1 MHTYIHTYILI
12 YIHTYIYT
20 YIHDSSVSIFIYSTH
35 THTHTHTHTNTQVS
49 DEIAF
54 HAACTSNG
62 EEGGARKSRSQEEV
76 DGKHGAF
83 GTREGNKVI
92 AADVHGRDLPE
103 ELMRRMTTED
113 MSMLGLARTA
123 YIAAERS
130 SEVCFTVLF
139 MGALPHTYCVG
150 RLNTVLIMFCL
161 LRPC

>member
-1 MHTYIHTYILI
+1 MIRQFLFVYIR
-12 YIHTYIYT
+12 
-20 YIHDSSVSIFIYSTH
+20 H
-35 THTHTHTHTNTQVS
+35 THTHTHTHKQVS

-130 SEVCFTVLF
+130 SEVCFAVQFVGSLPDSVLTRTVL
-139 MGALPHTYCVG
+139 GVSILY
-150 RLNTVLIMFCL
+150 
-161 LRPC
+161 